1 MGGIDTPSVSS
12 SQRRSLD
19 SEINMIPMIDLLMV
33 TISFLLITAVWTH
46 MSRVNADA
54 AVPGPRDATVE
65 PPPLPETQLH
75 VMMQSPEKFVLAW
88 RQGNATVDSFE
99 LPRTEGPGVAGAQGQ
114 ASGLRFPGL
123 AARIE
128 REWRSRGQHTNPADA
143 AFDRVVLHTA
153 DATAFRDIV
162 GVIDAISAT
171 PRDVVTAG
179 KRARVPAFHVVFA
192 VN

>member
-1 MGGIDTPSVSS
+1 MGGIDTPGDSGGR
-12 SQRRSLD
+12 RRSLD

-54 AVPGPRDATVE
+54 AVPGQREVPST
-65 PPPLPETQLH
+65 PPPAPETQLH

-99 LPRTEGPGVAGAQGQ
+99 LPRTEAAAERPGV
-114 ASGLRFPGL
+114 RYPEL
-123 AARIE
+123 AARIA
-128 REWRSRGQHTNPADA
+128 REWRTRGQHTNPADA
-143 AFDRVVLHTA
+143 AFDRAVLHT
-153 DATAFRDIV
+153 DNTTPFRDIV
-162 GVIDAISAT
+162 AVIDAISAA
-171 PRDVVTAG
+171 PRDIVNGG
-179 KRARVPAFHVVFA
+179 KPARVPAFHVVFA

>member
-1 MGGIDTPSVSS
+1 MGGIDTPGACSGR
-12 SQRRSLD
+12 RRSLD

-54 AVPGPRDATVE
+54 AVPGPRDATIG
-65 PPPLPETQLH
+65 PPPAAETQLH
-75 VMMQSPEKFVLAW
+75 VMIQSPEKFVLAW

-99 LPRTEGPGVAGAQGQ
+99 LPRKEDETAAGAP
-114 ASGLRFPGL
+114 GLRFPDL

-128 REWRSRGQHTNPADA
+128 QEWRRRGQHTNPADG
-143 AFDRVVLHTA
+143 AFDRAVLHTA

-162 GVIDAISAT
+162 AVMDAIAAT
-171 PRDVVTAG
+171 PRNVVTGG
-179 KRARVPAFHVVFA
+179 KAARVSAFHVVFA